1 MLVLI
6 PLVILAGLLLGKL
19 AGGRISHIGTVR
31 IRFWPLIFLALAIQ
45 FLVFLPFFQWPQIL
59 IAILYLLS
67 MGLLFVFALFSFR
80 LPGMVIII
88 VGLLLN
94 LLVISFNGG
103 FMPADAEA
111 YASVGKVSTA
121 TALQENQVVNNLQLM
136 TDQTKLNG
144 LGDRIPLPFPWGL
157 GSVISAGDIV
167 LLVGL
172 LVLMIFLQLG

>member
-1 MLVLI
+1 MLVLV

-19 AGGRISHIGTVR
+19 AGGRIAHIGSVR
-31 IRFWPLIFLALAIQ
+31 IRFWPLIILALAIQ
-45 FLVFLPFFQWPQIL
+45 FLVFLPFFQWPQIV
-59 IAILYLLS
+59 IAILYLAS
-67 MGLLFVFALFSFR
+67 MVLLLVFALFSFR
-80 LPGMVIII
+80 LPGMVIVIL
-88 VGLLLN
+88 GLLLN

-103 FMPADAEA
+103 FIPADAEA

-121 TALQENQVVNNLQLM
+121 TALQENQVYNNLKLM